1 VSLGMTMRVLD
12 AYVSFGERWVTM
24 AFKIDTVKFRPIW
37 QTAASQSEEKSEQN
51 KKAPPSLERLSL

>member
-1 VSLGMTMRVLD
+1 MRVLE

-24 AFKIDTVKFRPIW
+24 AFKIDDVKFRPIW